1 MFPWKK
7 VALSTAA
14 GVMLVAIMLWFQT
27 RDIMMLIFGAVVA
40 AMVSGFFGLA
50 WLLLVGLKRT
60 EK

>member
-14 GVMLVAIMLWFQT
+14 GVMLVAVIFYFQTNDIML
-27 RDIMMLIFGAVVA
+27 LLFGAVVA